1 MRSIIIHY
9 HLFKNAGTS
18 IDSILSASFKDLW
31 KNFDNE
37 NSGSRFSPMEFEKII
52 AEHPDLKAFSSHQ
65 IVPPIPNN
73 GLRVFPI
80 VFLRHPIDRLK
91 SAYLFEWK
99 KQLGLE
105 APKGTLQ
112 EYVLSK
118 FEKRRANA
126 IEEFHV
132 MTLANKGY
140 EGRRPSSSLTDEQ
153 LLSNAK
159 SFIDTVPFY
168 GIVERFDES
177 LKRLDYFLKMEFP
190 EFCPKVIELNVTQ
203 DRSKDIDERVSRI
216 QAELGADLYEEV
228 LDRNKLDLQLYSYA
242 LDNFYSI
249 PQATP

>member
-1 MRSIIIHY
+1 MRSVIIHY

-18 IDSILSASFKDLW
+18 IDSILSASFKGLW

-37 NSGSRFSPMEFEKII
+37 NPGSRFSPMEFEKII
-52 AEHPDLKAFSSHQ
+52 SEHPDLKAFSSHQ

-105 APKGTLQ
+105 APKGTLP

-118 FEKRRANA
+118 FEKGRANA
-126 IEEFHV
+126 IEEYHT

-140 EGRRPSSSLTDEQ
+140 AGRRPSSSLTDEQ

-168 GIVERFDES
+168 GIVEKFDES

-190 EFCPKVIELNVTQ
+190 EFCPQVTELNVTQ
-203 DRSKDIDERVSRI
+203 DKSKNIEDRLLDIK
-216 QAELGADLYEEV
+216 AELGNHLYEEV
-228 LDRNKLDLQLYSYA
+228 LCRNKMDLELYDYA
-242 LDNFYSI
+242 LNNFYSI
-249 PQATP
+249 